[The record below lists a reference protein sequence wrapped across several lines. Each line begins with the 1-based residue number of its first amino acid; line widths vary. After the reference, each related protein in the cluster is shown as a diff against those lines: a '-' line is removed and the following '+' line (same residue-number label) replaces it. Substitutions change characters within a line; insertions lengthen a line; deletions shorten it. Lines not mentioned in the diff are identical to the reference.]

1 LSKEDISTVGLG
13 RNRIEA
19 LTDGI
24 FATVMTVL
32 VLSLSVPVIST
43 VNLPS
48 ELAVDLESLLPN
60 IVSYVISF
68 IVIGVYWVGHHAVF
82 HFVKRTNR
90 PLIWLNILF
99 LLCVG
104 IIPFSTALIGKYPFQ
119 QITTTIYGA
128 NLIAAGLSLYALL
141 WYSNSNNRLVDKQHD
156 RQLVNLA
163 RRRILVGPLVYLV
176 AIILSFIDTRISLII
191 YAITP
196 IYYILPGKIDLH
208 WSR

>member
-1 LSKEDISTVGLG
+1 MSKEDISTVGLG